1 MANFLLKNQPYARNP
16 ELSTNRKAH
25 TKLRSIHFKSPAFKE
40 TAEVRIT
47 SLIPAGLACQ
57 DVFY

>member
-1 MANFLLKNQPYARNP
+1 MANLLLKTQPCARNP

-25 TKLRSIHFKSPAFKE
+25 TKLRGIHFKSPTFKE
-40 TAEVRIT
+40 TVEVRIT